1 MHRTYGTGSR
11 EVIFGP
17 ITRAMRAVAPR
28 PEAVLDVGSGTG
40 NWCRAIRR
48 ELGPDAWHTGL
59 DESPGMVSALT
70 RTLNGD
76 ARAQALAGDAEAL
89 PFADGAFQWV
99 GMHMMLNHVPHIAEG
114 WRVLQSGGVLTAA
127 NNAPKPYRE
136 LWDLGNAVARVVRT
150 E

>member
-1 MHRTYGTGSR
+1 
-11 EVIFGP
+11 
-17 ITRAMRAVAPR
+17 MRDVAPR
-28 PEAVLDVGSGTG
+28 PEAILDVGSGNGT
-40 NWCRAIRR
+40 WYRTIRQ
-48 ELGPDAWHTGL
+48 ELGPDAWYTGL

-127 NNAPKPYRE
+127 TNAPKPA
-136 LWDLGNAVARVVRT
+136 LGPRQRCSSRSRVVRT